1 MSIQQW
7 REECWAVHTK
17 YRNKSSINQSEWT
30 LGITFIQRYSQEF
43 VRLRYMRYTW
53 KDIETKVFS
62 KQIAHK
68 VCLNIFL
75 NNLKLQTYHYSMQNL
90 LLLAMF
96 SFGKLALF
104 LQRHGNI

>member
-43 VRLRYMRYTW
+43 VRLRYMRCIW
-53 KDIETKVFS
+53 KDIETKVFA
-62 KQIAHK
+62 KQISHK
-68 VCLNIFL
+68 VCLNTFL
-75 NNLKLQTYHYSMQNL
+75 NNLKLDILFVCISLQH
-90 LLLAMF
+90 AKF
-96 SFGKLALF
+96 STTC
-104 LQRHGNI
+104 NV